1 MRILLAEDDGSI
13 AEGISASLRHGG
25 HTVDH
30 AARGNLADAALRE
43 HDYDLVVLDLG
54 LPALDGSEVLRR
66 LHCRGTSMPV
76 LVVTARDGLAERIR
90 VLDLGAA
97 HLQQVD
103 LAGHAFARA
112 DAAGAPVLLQHFPT
126 GTAETIEQRVD
137 HVLDGNGA
145 VEIAQ
150 DGPAGYGHRELTTAA
165 VQQSLG
171 RLPSCAFPGF

>member
-1 MRILLAEDDGSI
+1 MRILLAEDDASI
-13 AEGISASLRHGG
+13 AEGIGASLRHGG
-25 HTVDH
+25 HAVDH

-43 HDYDLVVLDLG
+43 HDYDLVVLDPG
-54 LPALDGSEVLRR
+54 LPALVGSDVLRR
-66 LHCRGTSMPV
+66 LRRGTSMPV
-76 LVVTARDGLAERIR
+76 LVVAARDGLAERIR

-97 HLQQVD
+97 HLQQID

-112 DAAGAPVLLQHFPT
+112 DAAGAPVLLQRFPT
-126 GTAETIEQRVD
+126 GAAETVEQRVD
-137 HVLDGNGA
+137 HVVDGNGA

-150 DGPAGYGHRELTTAA
+150 DGPAGYGHRELTSAA